1 MVAAFVKIT
10 FHTHAVQFLDIVSG
24 QTAYRYDN
32 RKFPIVTALPFFKRI
47 TAKRCIALDCAKG
60 AVREEIA
67 FVAVG
72 PYAGVHTAYAVE
84 FEVVIQT
91 VSGLGGKEEFDTTV
105 LPDTLAVRRA
115 VGKDSLFGDLVVEQD
130 GIGSVSCG
138 KAYIRLVRVGV
149 RPVEG
154 IKSMVWNPSRSKCPG
169 NGSSIGD
176 RFYPI
181 DYQFIVH
188 LWKRVLKIHTTDT

>member
-1 MVAAFVKIT
+1 MVAAFVEIA
-10 FHTHAVQFLDIVSG
+10 FHTPAVQFLDIVSG

-105 LPDTLAVRRA
+105 LPDTL
-115 VGKDSLFGDLVVEQD
+115 
-130 GIGSVSCG
+130 
-138 KAYIRLVRVGV
+138 
-149 RPVEG
+149 
-154 IKSMVWNPSRSKCPG
+154 SRSAEQ
-169 NGSSIGD
+169 
-176 RFYPI
+176 RA
-181 DYQFIVH
+181 
-188 LWKRVLKIHTTDT
+188 RTDCSETL